1 MHARDSFRVHRV
13 DDFCEWQSLMVVRAQ
28 EGFLHSSDQFLER
41 GVTSQVHTHGHDVKE
56 ATN

>member
-1 MHARDSFRVHRV
+1 MHRV